1 MIERLK
7 YCIYILL
14 AKQYAVYT
22 ADKYKFGKFGS
33 CHIKAWNKAFLTAI
47 IEYTQKINEQIKE
60 KTL

>member
-7 YCIYILL
+7 CCIYILL

-33 CHIKAWNKAFLTAI
+33 CHIKAENKAFIYAI
-47 IEYTQKINEQIKE
+47 IEYTQEINKQIKNE
-60 KTL
+60 TL